1 MLAVSSYKEDMINE
15 NIKEISVKPIQFPH
29 KRPLNSFPEPSG
41 SAFRKPKSLK
51 DLLAKVEKTL
61 HVKQELEIQK
71 VLK

>member
-15 NIKEISVKPIQFPH
+15 NIKEVSVKPIQFPH

-41 SAFRKPKSLK
+41 LTFRKPKSLK
-51 DLLAKVEKTL
+51 DVLALRRL

-71 VLK
+71 VLE